1 MRRVLTVLAAILA
14 AVLSWSPASADD
26 DGYKDDGYK
35 NAMWSAG
42 LTAGTLGPGGQASF
56 LLYKVVVVR
65 LEGSYLSVPTEGLT
79 VSLQSAGAILD
90 LHPFENAFRVSG
102 GIRYF
107 EYDISGITTVNEASG
122 PNRFRIEATN
132 SNQAAP
138 YLGFGLDTSHFSGGK
153 YEFKLG
159 LDLGVIYSGKPDV
172 SANNLTNPGED
183 VQSQINSVIGKYQV
197 LDLYPVATISARINF

>member
-1 MRRVLTVLAAILA
+1 MARAHPIWMAMFATVLPFGAALA
-14 AVLSWSPASADD
+14 DGQSSKDAPTNSP
-26 DGYKDDGYK
+26 
-35 NAMWSAG
+35 WSAG
-42 LTAGTLGPGGQASF
+42 LMVSTLGPGVQVSYLA
-56 LLYKVVVVR
+56 YNWAVIRV
-65 LEGSYLSVPTEGLT
+65 EGSYVSVPTEGLT
-79 VSLQSAGAILD
+79 LSLQSAGAMLD

-107 EYDISGITTVNEASG
+107 EYDISGITTVNETSG

-183 VQSQINSVIGKYQV
+183 VQSQINNVIGKYQV